1 MIAEKI
7 QTEKPDLMLS
17 LICTSLHVADRKI
30 AAQFLNYQN
39 SLERGQILPLSTLST
54 TVDVDLVS
62 DKYQYKLQV
71 TKCGPNHYIV
81 IMNGSSVEVEV
92 HRLIDGGLLVSLDG
106 SSYVTFLM
114 EDVSSY
120 RVTIGIQTCV
130 FQKENDPTLLRSP
143 SAGKLVQFLVE
154 DGGHVKAGNVYAEI
168 EVMKMIMELRT
179 TVSGAIQHVKRNGA
193 VLEVGST
200 IARLQVDDASLIQKS
215 VLFEGQFAKPQGPKV
230 KGNKLHQVF
239 QNNKEALCHIL
250 VGYSYP
256 ERYFKEKLESSVNA
270 LMDALRDPSL
280 PLLELQELISS
291 IQSRIPPVLEKT
303 MQRFISHY
311 ANNLTSV
318 LAQFPSQQI
327 ATAIDT
333 YANTIEKKVL

>member
-1 MIAEKI
+1 
-7 QTEKPDLMLS
+7 
-17 LICTSLHVADRKI
+17 
-30 AAQFLNYQN
+30 
-39 SLERGQILPLSTLST
+39 
-54 TVDVDLVS
+54 
-62 DKYQYKLQV
+62 
-71 TKCGPNHYIV
+71 
-81 IMNGSSVEVEV
+81 
-92 HRLIDGGLLVSLDG
+92 
-106 SSYVTFLM
+106 
-114 EDVSSY
+114 
-120 RVTIGIQTCV
+120 
-130 FQKENDPTLLRSP
+130 
-143 SAGKLVQFLVE
+143 
-154 DGGHVKAGNVYAEI
+154 
-168 EVMKMIMELRT
+168 MIMELRT
-179 TVSGAIQHVKRNGA
+179 SVSGSIQHVKRNGA

-239 QNNKEALCHIL
+239 QSNKESLVHIL

-327 ATAIDT
+327 ASAIDA
-333 YANTIEKKVL
+333 YANTIEKKVRNSINCIIHKIF